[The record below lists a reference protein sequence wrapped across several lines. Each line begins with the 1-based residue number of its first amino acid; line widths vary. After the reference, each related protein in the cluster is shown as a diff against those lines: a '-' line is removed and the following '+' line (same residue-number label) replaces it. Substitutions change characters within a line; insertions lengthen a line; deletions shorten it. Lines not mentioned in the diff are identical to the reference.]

1 MPPASDA
8 GRDGAAAGVHARRED
23 AAGAA
28 RADAAR
34 DDATG
39 AQALVGTT
47 GLPAPEP
54 RGRRA
59 VIRMTALV
67 AIATTAAYLAWRI
80 GFTVRQSLWLAIPLW
95 LLELHALV
103 GLGLFTFSLWD
114 LDAAPRPAPHATPRP
129 MQRPAPR
136 SVPRRRVALL
146 IPTYDE
152 PAEVLLPT
160 VAAAVSLTPA
170 HETWVLDDGAREWV
184 RELAARLGA
193 RYLARPEHDH
203 GKAGNLNYALD
214 RVDAEIIGVL
224 DADHVPASGFLEHTL
239 GYFDDPRVAVV
250 QTPQEFY
257 NIDSFE
263 HHHHPRR
270 WLGSRVER
278 DRRGERDA
286 HGPRDES
293 RFGEQRLFYRAIQP
307 GKNRWDAAFWCG
319 TSALVRVE
327 ALREV
332 GGVAEETVTED
343 IHTTIRM
350 QRRGWRTVYH
360 NEVLARGLAARNAEE
375 YFTQRL
381 RWGTGAMQVLHAE
394 RPITGPGLS
403 FAQRLA
409 YASTLLGWFDSW
421 RTLGYLLVPPA
432 VLFSGAVPI
441 QASALVFGVLFGT
454 TFVLQRIAL
463 SLLARGYA
471 PQSMSMLFEVVR
483 MQTVLQ
489 ATSTYLLRR
498 ARPFRVTAKAGAS
511 EHRRV
516 AAPPVLWAILGLSG
530 ASAIWFACTL
540 AGLTPLHYTVAWT
553 AYGAAGWLVFNGVLV
568 AAAIARVRSDRFAVD
583 RRSAVRLRIGAP
595 VTLDGRPGYIRDI
608 SMGGAQVRI
617 PAGSN
622 MRPQLVGGTRA
633 LTLPFAGGITLR
645 CEELGQ
651 EPIGEGGVLVRLRFL
666 EGQEQALGDL
676 ATSLLAA
683 SGAPRVP
690 AYQGG
695 PFRSA

>member
-1 MPPASDA
+1 MPPAPDA
-8 GRDGAAAGVHARRED
+8 GRDGAAAGVRVPRED
-23 AAGAA
+23 VA
-28 RADAAR
+28 RADAPR
-34 DDATG
+34 DDTPVDHV
-39 AQALVGTT
+39 LVGAT

-54 RGRRA
+54 KGRRA
-59 VIRMTALV
+59 VIRTTALV
-67 AIATTAAYLAWRI
+67 AIVTTAAYLGWRI

-114 LDAAPRPAPHATPRP
+114 LDAAPRPPPRD
-129 MQRPAPR
+129 A
-136 SVPRRRVALL
+136 RRAVADLRVALL

-160 VAAAVSLTPA
+160 VAAAVALAPA
-170 HETWVLDDGAREWV
+170 HETWVLDDGARPWV
-184 RELAARLGA
+184 EELAATLGA

-203 GKAGNLNYALD
+203 GKAGNLNHALD
-214 RVDAEIIGVL
+214 HVDADVVGVL

-239 GYFDDPRVAVV
+239 GYFADPRVAVV

-257 NIDSFE
+257 NVDSFE
-263 HHHHPRR
+263 HRPRP
-270 WLGSRVER
+270 L
-278 DRRGERDA
+278 A
-286 HGPRDES
+286 TRDEGADDE
-293 RFGEQRLFYRAIQP
+293 RLFGEQRLFYRALQP

-381 RWGTGAMQVLHAE
+381 RWGTGAMQVLHEE
-394 RPITGPGLS
+394 RPITGPGLG
-403 FAQRLA
+403 FAQRVA

-432 VLFSGAVPI
+432 VLFTGAVPI
-441 QASALVFGVLFGT
+441 QASALTFGVLFGA
-454 TFVLQRIAL
+454 TFLLQRLAL

-471 PQSMSMLFEVVR
+471 PQSMSMLFEAVR
-483 MQTVLQ
+483 MQTVLE
-489 ATSTYLLRR
+489 ATSTYVVHR

-516 AAPPVLWAILGLSG
+516 AAPPILWALLGLSG
-530 ASAIWFACTL
+530 ASAVWFACTL
-540 AGLTPLHYTVAWT
+540 AGLTPLHYAVAWT
-553 AYGAAGWLVFNGVLV
+553 AYGAAGWLAFNAVLLG
-568 AAAIARVRSDRFAVD
+568 AAIARVRSDRFAVD
-583 RRSAVRLRIGAP
+583 RRSAVRLRIGTP
-595 VTLDGRPGYIRDI
+595 VTVDGSPGYVRDI
-608 SMGGAQVRI
+608 SMGGTQVRI
-617 PAGSN
+617 PADPTA
-622 MRPQLVGGTRA
+622 RPQLVGGTRE
-633 LTLPFAGGITLR
+633 LRLPLGGGITLR
-645 CEELGQ
+645 CEERGRQ
-651 EPIGEGGVLVRLRFL
+651 PIGDGGVLVRLRFL
-666 EGQEQALGDL
+666 GGQERALGRL
-676 ATSLLAA
+676 ATALLA
-683 SGAPRVP
+683 P
-690 AYQGG
+690 
-695 PFRSA
+695 

>member
-1 MPPASDA
+1 MTAFEAATPPAPDA
-8 GRDGAAAGVHARRED
+8 GRDGAAAGEHAPRED
-23 AAGAA
+23 VASEH
-28 RADAAR
+28 
-34 DDATG
+34 
-39 AQALVGTT
+39 ALVGAT
-47 GLPAPEP
+47 GLPAPESK
-54 RGRRA
+54 GRLA
-59 VIRMTALV
+59 VIRTTALV
-67 AIATTAAYLAWRI
+67 AIVTTAAYLGWRI
-80 GFTVRQSLWLAIPLW
+80 GFTVRQSLWLAIALW
-95 LLELHALV
+95 LLELHALA

-114 LDAAPRPAPHATPRP
+114 LDAAPRPR
-129 MQRPAPR
+129 
-136 SVPRRRVALL
+136 PRRMPNLRVALL

-152 PAEVLLPT
+152 PSEVLLPT
-160 VAAAVSLTPA
+160 VAAAVPLSPA
-170 HETWVLDDGAREWV
+170 HETWVLDDGARPWV
-184 RELAARLGA
+184 EELSATLGA

-203 GKAGNLNYALD
+203 GKAGNLNDALAH
-214 RVDAEIIGVL
+214 VDADVVGVL

-257 NIDSFE
+257 NSDSFE
-263 HHHHPRR
+263 HRTR
-270 WLGSRVER
+270 SLLSRE
-278 DRRGERDA
+278 
-286 HGPRDES
+286 ES
-293 RFGEQRLFYRAIQP
+293 LFGEQRLFYRAIQP

-343 IHTTIRM
+343 VHTTIRM
-350 QRRGWRTVYH
+350 HRRGWRTVYH

-394 RPITGPGLS
+394 RPITGPGLG

-421 RTLGYLLVPPA
+421 RTLGYLLVPLA
-432 VLFSGAVPI
+432 VLFTGAVPI
-441 QASALVFGVLFGT
+441 QASALTFGVLFGA
-454 TFVLQRIAL
+454 TFLLQRIAL

-489 ATSTYLLRR
+489 ATSTYVVRR
-498 ARPFRVTAKAGAS
+498 ARTFRVTAKAGAS

-516 AAPPVLWAILGLSG
+516 AAPPILWALLGLSG
-530 ASAIWFACTL
+530 ASVVWFACTL

-553 AYGAAGWLVFNGVLV
+553 AYGAAGWLAFNSVLV
-568 AAAIARVRSDRFAVD
+568 GAAIARVRSDRFAVD
-583 RRSAVRLRIGAP
+583 RRSAVRLRIGTP

-617 PAGSN
+617 PVDSN
-622 MRPQLVGGTRA
+622 ARPQLVGGTRE
-633 LTLPFAGGITLR
+633 LGLPFGGGMTLR
-645 CEELGQ
+645 CEERGRQ
-651 EPIGEGGVLVRLRFL
+651 PIGDGGVLVRLRFL
-666 EGQEQALGDL
+666 EGQERALGEL
-676 ATSLLAA
+676 ATALLAT
-683 SGAPRVP
+683 
-690 AYQGG
+690 
-695 PFRSA
+695 

>member
-1 MPPASDA
+1 MGMGMTAPEAAMSPAPDA
-8 GRDGAAAGVHARRED
+8 AVEHGRSAAGDHAGGEH
-23 AAGAA
+23 
-28 RADAAR
+28 
-34 DDATG
+34 
-39 AQALVGTT
+39 ALVGAT

-54 RGRRA
+54 KGRRA
-59 VIRMTALV
+59 VIRTTALV
-67 AIATTAAYLAWRI
+67 AIVATAAYLGWRI

-95 LLELHALV
+95 LLELHALA

-114 LDAAPRPAPHATPRP
+114 LDAAPRPPPR
-129 MQRPAPR
+129 AA
-136 SVPRRRVALL
+136 RRAVSDLRVALL

-152 PAEVLLPT
+152 PSEVLLPT
-160 VAAAVSLTPA
+160 VAAAVSLSPA
-170 HETWVLDDGAREWV
+170 HETWVLDDGARPWV
-184 RELAARLGA
+184 AELAATLGA

-214 RVDAEIIGVL
+214 RIEADVVGVL

-239 GYFDDPRVAVV
+239 GYFADPRVAVV

-257 NIDSFE
+257 NVDSFE
-263 HHHHPRR
+263 HRR
-270 WLGSRVER
+270 RLLAA
-278 DRRGERDA
+278 RGERPD
-286 HGPRDES
+286 GERL
-293 RFGEQRLFYRAIQP
+293 FGEQRLFYRAIQP

-360 NEVLARGLAARNAEE
+360 DEVLARGLAARNAEE

-394 RPITGPGLS
+394 HPITGRGLG

-432 VLFSGAVPI
+432 VLFTGAVPI
-441 QASALVFGVLFGT
+441 QASALTFGALFGA
-454 TFVLQRIAL
+454 TFVLQRLAL

-471 PQSMSMLFEVVR
+471 PQSMSMLFEAVR

-489 ATSTYLLRR
+489 ATSTYLVQRV
-498 ARPFRVTAKAGAS
+498 RPFEVTAKAGAS

-516 AAPPVLWAILGLSG
+516 AAPPILWALLGLSG
-530 ASAIWFACTL
+530 ASAVWFACTL
-540 AGLTPLHYTVAWT
+540 AGLTPLHYAVAWT
-553 AYGAAGWLVFNGVLV
+553 AYGAAGWLVFNGVLLG
-568 AAAIARVRSDRFAVD
+568 AAIARVRSDRFAVD
-583 RRSAVRLRIGAP
+583 RRHAVRLRIGTP
-595 VTLDGRPGYIRDI
+595 VTVDGSPGYVRDI

-617 PAGSN
+617 PADPEA
-622 MRPQLVGGTRA
+622 RPQLVGGTRE
-633 LTLPFAGGITLR
+633 LRLPFDGGITLR
-645 CEELGQ
+645 CEERGRQ
-651 EPIGEGGVLVRLRFL
+651 PIGDGGVLVRLRFL
-666 EGQEQALGDL
+666 GDQERALARL
-676 ATSLLAA
+676 ATALL
-683 SGAPRVP
+683 SP
-690 AYQGG
+690 
-695 PFRSA
+695 